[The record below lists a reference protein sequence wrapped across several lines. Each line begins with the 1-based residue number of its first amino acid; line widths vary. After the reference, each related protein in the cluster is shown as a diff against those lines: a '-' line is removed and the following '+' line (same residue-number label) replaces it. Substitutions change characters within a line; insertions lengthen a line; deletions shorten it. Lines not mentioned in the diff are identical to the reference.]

1 MVDIKRQLLDAV
13 IGFLGDKS
21 SKLSEISLRA
31 ETKVIDDYYKGQM
44 KACFEIA
51 DIIVGYV
58 EITCPKRKINQKD
71 FVVLINNIQV
81 LIAQTIEDSMCNSD
95 GLYDCFLKGKEDL
108 YREVKEILEDY
119 LYMGD

>member
-1 MVDIKRQLLDAV
+1 MNAV
-13 IGFLGDKS
+13 IDFLGDKS

-58 EITCPKRKINQKD
+58 EITCPKRKITKD
-71 FVVLINNIQV
+71 DFEVLINNIQV
-81 LIAQTIEDSMCNSD
+81 LIAQTIEDSMCNNSD
-95 GLYDCFLKGKEDL
+95 GLYDCYLKGKEDL
-108 YREVKEILEDY
+108 YREIKEILEDY
-119 LYMGD
+119 LYT